1 METKTLRALPDGEG
15 QIIECIKKAKAN
27 GDVQTVIPDNYL
39 THEAFIK
46 NGSEIIANLIKEV
59 KDKGE
64 TTVVL
69 TGNYLIDKT
78 VYIPSNTTLLLK
90 DCHLRLADG
99 VYCNMFRNEHFKG
112 EGSRTREDADRNIK
126 IIGEG
131 RAILDG
137 GNYNGLSERTQNKNG
152 LPSIAE
158 NNTIT
163 FLNVENFEF
172 DNLKVIN
179 QRWWA
184 MHFVFCRR
192 GKIRNIEFLAD
203 YTRYIDDKRILGLD
217 RNVCDQVYARNAD
230 GIDLRVGCHDIIIEN
245 ITGFV
250 QDDSVALTA
259 LPFNS
264 VVSETNGVEGESYDI
279 YNVIIKNV
287 MTSAFHSN
295 VRLLNQNCS
304 DNVARL
310 YNILID
316 GVFDTSLDAKFYV
329 GRSAASVRIG
339 DVHQYGTRHSY
350 KDETFNIVVKNVF
363 SRASAALRLVGEMT
377 NVKYENINGFDGCP
391 ILVDTEHAKLY

>member
-1 METKTLRALPDGEG
+1 METKTLRSLPDGEG

-46 NGSEIIANLIKEV
+46 NGAEVIAELIKEV
-59 KDKGE
+59 KAKGE

-78 VYIPSNTTLLLK
+78 IYIPSNTTLLLK

-99 VYCNMFRNEHFKG
+99 VYCNMFRNERFEG
-112 EGSRTREDADRNIK
+112 EETRTRENADRNIK

-152 LPSIAE
+152 LPSIAA
-158 NNTIT
+158 NNTLT
-163 FLNVENFEF
+163 FSNVENFELN
-172 DNLKVIN
+172 NLKIIN

-184 MHFVFCRR
+184 LHFIFCRR
-192 GKIRNIEFLAD
+192 GKICNLDFLAD
-203 YTRYIDDKRILGLD
+203 YTRYIDGKRILGLD
-217 RNVCDQVYARNAD
+217 RAVCDEVYARNAD
-230 GIDLRVGCHDIIIEN
+230 GIDIRVGCHDIIIEN

-259 LPFNS
+259 LPY
-264 VVSETNGVEGESYDI
+264 NGVKKHAVEGESYDI
-279 YNVIIKNV
+279 YNIIIKNI

-295 VRLLNQNCS
+295 VRLLNQCCDN
-304 DNVARL
+304 NVARL

>member
-1 METKTLRALPDGEG
+1 MTTEIKSLIPDGEK
-15 QIIECIKKAKAN
+15 QINEYIKQAKAN
-27 GDVQTVIPDNYL
+27 GLEQTIIPDNYL
-39 THEAFIK
+39 THESFVQ
-46 NGSEIIANLIKEV
+46 NGAEVISSLIKET
-59 KDKGE
+59 KEKGQ

-99 VYCNMFRNEHFKG
+99 VYCNMFRNEHFEG
-112 EGSRTREDADRNIK
+112 EQTRTKENADRNIK

-152 LPSIAE
+152 LPSITL
-158 NNTIT
+158 NNTLT
-163 FLNVENFEF
+163 FSNVENFELN
-172 DNLKVIN
+172 NLKVMN

-184 MHFVFCRR
+184 LHFVFCRR
-192 GKIRNIEFLAD
+192 GKIRNIDFLAD

-217 RNVCDQVYARNAD
+217 SNASDQVYVRTAD
-230 GIDLRVGCHDIIIEN
+230 GIDLRIGCHDIIIEN

-259 LPFNS
+259 LP
-264 VVSETNGVEGESYDI
+264 TNDAKKHQVEGESFDI
-279 YNVIIKNV
+279 YNVAIKNI

-295 VRLLNQNCS
+295 VRLLNQCC
-304 DNVARL
+304 DNSVAKL

-316 GVFDTSLDAKFYV
+316 GVFDTSLDEKFYV
-329 GRSAASVRIG
+329 GRNVSCVRIG
-339 DVHQYGTRHSY
+339 DVHQYGSRHSY

-363 SRASAALRLVGEMT
+363 SRASSALRLVGEMT

-391 ILVDTEHAKLY
+391 TIIDDEHANIF